1 MARVGI
7 EAGLVG
13 EEGMKKEKEP
23 LLLSLSLSPRLSFSV
38 VALTRVSVVWGG
50 DGSKA
55 RKVGEDPAVGG
66 VKKAEGGGEIAH
78 WLGAHCLPL
87 FADDHS

>member
-55 RKVGEDPAVGG
+55 RKLGEDPAVVG
-66 VKKAEGGGEIAH
+66 VG
-78 WLGAHCLPL
+78 
-87 FADDHS
+87 

>member
-23 LLLSLSLSPRLSFSV
+23 LLLSLSLSSAFLFGCC
-38 VALTRVSVVWGG
+38 L
-50 DGSKA
+50 DA
-55 RKVGEDPAVGG
+55 RFGG
-66 VKKAEGGGEIAH
+66 VGRGRQRGEEDRGGAR
-78 WLGAHCLPL
+78 APK
-87 FADDHS
+87 